1 MENYQ
6 RKFYSEKMTLNGTPQ
21 AQLKNARNLLLKHHK
36 TLLEQQRA
44 GFERDRGPINSTGE
58 YLNLVMTDEWF
69 AWLRVLS
76 GLIVQIDEAFD
87 VKDPPMSEET
97 ALLLG
102 AQTRNL
108 LKPKIADSHFSTN
121 YERALLESA
130 NAAAEHREIIKRL
143 EDLLGKEV

>member
-1 MENYQ
+1 
-6 RKFYSEKMTLNGTPQ
+6 MTPNGTPQ
-21 AQLKNARNLLLKHHK
+21 TQLKDTRNLLLKHHK

-44 GFERDRGPINSTGE
+44 DYEQERGRIGSTNE
-58 YLNLVMTDEWF
+58 YLNLVMNDEQF

-87 VKDPPMSEET
+87 VKDPRMSEET

-108 LKPKIADSHFSTN
+108 LKPKIADSHFSIN
-121 YERALLESA
+121 YERTLQESP
-130 NAAAEHREIIKRL
+130 NAAAEHREIMKRL
-143 EDLLGKEV
+143 DDLLGKEV